1 MTPGSLTDLDDAVR
15 MVLAE
20 AERLPHE
27 RVPLADAEGRVLASE
42 VVAAEHVP
50 AGDNSAMDGFAV
62 RAEDT
67 AGAPV
72 ELPVAGE
79 SRAGRPFAGTFKGGG
94 AIRIST
100 GALMPEG
107 ADAVV
112 RVEDTTEEQPGVV
125 VVGREVAPGA
135 EIRRAGE
142 DLQAG
147 QGVLGPGT
155 QVGPAEL
162 GVLASAAAAEVDVVR
177 RPRAAVLSTGD
188 ELIGPGEPMRPG
200 AVRNS
205 NAHTVPAQARAA
217 GAEVDLVRMVPDD
230 LTSTRAAIGEG
241 LERDVLILCGG
252 VSVGPHDHVKPALE
266 AEGVREVF
274 WRVALRPGKPMW
286 FGVAEREGRRTLV
299 FGLPGNPVSAMMT
312 FDLFARPALAAML
325 GRPHERRRLP
335 AILDDGYRKVPGRAH
350 VVRLRG
356 ELRDGTWHV
365 RPTGAQGSHVLTS
378 MLGVDALTV
387 VPAEAGDLEPGE
399 VIEIQLLERSLLAG
413 D

>member
-1 MTPGSLTDLDDAVR
+1 
-15 MVLAE
+15 
-20 AERLPHE
+20 
-27 RVPLADAEGRVLASE
+27 
-42 VVAAEHVP
+42 
-50 AGDNSAMDGFAV
+50 
-62 RAEDT
+62 
-67 AGAPV
+67 
-72 ELPVAGE
+72 
-79 SRAGRPFAGTFKGGG
+79 
-94 AIRIST
+94 
-100 GALMPEG
+100 MPEG

-112 RVEDTTEEQPGVV
+112 RVEDTSEEEPGVV
-125 VVGREVAPGA
+125 VIGREVAPGA

-147 QGVLGPGT
+147 QAVLGPGT
-155 QVGPAEL
+155 HVGPAEL

-217 GAEVDLVRMVPDD
+217 GGRGRSGPDGARR
-230 LTSTRAAIGEG
+230 SGQHRAAIREG

-286 FGVAEREGRRTLV
+286 FGVAERGGRRTLV

-335 AILDDGYRKVPGRAH
+335 AVLDEGYRKVPGRAH

-356 ELRDGTWHV
+356 EVRDGTWHV
-365 RPTGAQGSHVLTS
+365 RPTGEQGSHVLTS

-399 VIEIQLLERSLLAG
+399 VIEIQLLERALLAG